1 MTEVSIGGIVASA
14 PLWNK
19 APEADLLAIVESLSR
34 ASYHYADD
42 GGKEWGS
49 AGACMASA
57 AAECNRLRL
66 SFSAIAALHSHKAQL
81 VTLSDF
87 MDAVLKDA
95 RKTKEG
101 IKP

>member
-1 MTEVSIGGIVASA
+1 MSEVSIGGIVASA